1 MNPDELQ
8 LALKHLRSRDPVIR
22 IQFDHV
28 GPFTLRLER
37 NRFRMLVRSI
47 VSQQISTSAARSI
60 RRRVESL
67 VAPAK
72 LTADRLA
79 VLEIDQLRSAGLSN
93 QKATYILDLA
103 CKVRDGE
110 VQLRNVGR
118 MPDEDVIGELTKVK
132 GIGVWTAQMFLIF
145 SLGRLDVLPHDDLGI
160 RTAIRD
166 FYALDVLP
174 DKKKSEEIARAWRP
188 YASVASWYCWRSL
201 DMRRVAKSNGDGYPA

>member
-1 MNPDELQ
+1 MNPDQIQ
-8 LALKHLRSRDPVIR
+8 LALKHLRLRDPVIR
-22 IQFDHV
+22 AQIDHV

-72 LTADRLA
+72 LTAGRLA
-79 VLEIDQLRSAGLSN
+79 ALEIDQLRSAGLSN

-103 CKVRDGE
+103 CKVREGE
-110 VQLRNVGR
+110 VRLRSVGR
-118 MPDEDVIGELTKVK
+118 MSDEEVIGELTKIK

-145 SLGRLDVLPHDDLGI
+145 SLGRLDVLPHDDFGI

-166 FYALDVLP
+166 FYDLDDLP
-174 DKKKSEEIARAWRP
+174 DKKTSEEIAKSWRP
-188 YASVASWYCWRSL
+188 YASVASWYCWQSL
-201 DMRRVAKSNGDGYPA
+201 DKRRSDKNGG